1 MKKTVSSILL
11 ASALLL
17 GSIAPVVA
25 NAATTPT
32 SGTTTATAKFT
43 APDPVTKPVDPNN
56 PSNPATGTQ
65 TGNGATTGDGN
76 LTFLYVTNNLDFGSS
91 KSVTSGSQ
99 DVKGQTTIAPETF
112 TTDGTPTSD
121 FVTEISDT
129 RGSNAGWTVQL
140 TSTKMVDT
148 SNSDVNTNYLK
159 GATID
164 FNGGDGA
171 TKINNSAKATDGIA
185 ANSVKVST
193 ISGSTQTIY
202 GAVANSG
209 AGQTTFQLDPSNIQL
224 SSVGAT
230 TNTGTYTGTLN
241 WTLSETPA
249 VAPQV

>member
-25 NAATTPT
+25 NAATQSST
-32 SGTTTATAKFT
+32 GTTDATAKFT
-43 APDPVTKPVDPNN
+43 APDPATTPVDPNN
-56 PSNPATGTQ
+56 PSNPASGTQ
-65 TGNGATTGDGN
+65 TGNGATIDGN

-112 TTDGTPTSD
+112 TTGGTPTSD

-129 RGSNAGWTVQL
+129 RGSNAGWTVQVS
-140 TSTKMVDT
+140 STKMIDKSNTDT
-148 SNSDVNTNYLK
+148 NTNFLK

-164 FNGGDGA
+164 FNGGAGA
-171 TKINNSAKATDGIA
+171 TTIKNSADATTGLS

-193 ISGSTQTIY
+193 TDGSTQTIY
-202 GAVANSG
+202 GAATDSG
-209 AGQTTFQLDPSNIQL
+209 AGSTTFQLDPSNIQL

-230 TNTGTYTGTLN
+230 TNTGTYSGTLT
-241 WTLSETPA
+241 WALSDTPA
-249 VAPQV
+249 AAPKA

>member
-17 GSIAPVVA
+17 GSVAPVVA
-25 NAATTPT
+25 NAASVPT
-32 SGTTTATAKFT
+32 SGTTNATAKFE
-43 APDPVTKPVDPNN
+43 APDPVTKPVDPND
-56 PSNPATGTQ
+56 PSKPATGTQ

-99 DVKGQTTIAPETF
+99 DVKGQTTITPEAF
-112 TTDGTPTSD
+112 SDGTTNSN

-129 RGSNAGWTVQL
+129 RGSNAGWSVQV
-140 TSTKMVDT
+140 SSSKMVDK
-148 SNSDVNTNYLK
+148 SNSDTNTNFLK

-164 FNGGDGA
+164 FNGGAGA
-171 TKINNSAKATDGIA
+171 TTIKNSADATTGLS

-193 ISGSTQTIY
+193 IDGSTQTIY
-202 GAVANSG
+202 GAATDSG

-230 TNTGTYTGTLN
+230 TNTGTYSGTLT
-241 WTLSETPA
+241 WALSDTPA
-249 VAPQV
+249 AAPQA